1 MNASILFYLIFLYN
15 ISHHESYLQLFVRM
29 CFQSFCV
36 FCIQLLSHPQYS
48 LILDCKSWCNC
59 QQWKFYNKKCENI
72 KKESSSSMRLKAKLL
87 LLFPVIS
94 YINSYFFFHCFCCY
108 YCCYLF
114 TTTTERRLV
123 EKLRNI
129 VAHLL
134 WAFFVV
140 VQHLIY

>member
-15 ISHHESYLQLFVRM
+15 ISHHESYLQLFVCM

-94 YINSYFFFHCFCCY
+94 YINSYFFLSLFLLLLLLLFVY
-108 YCCYLF
+108 YYYWEEISGEVEKYCCSF
-114 TTTTERRLV
+114 V
-123 EKLRNI
+123 
-129 VAHLL
+129 V
-134 WAFFVV
+134 AFF
-140 VQHLIY
+140 LLLFNI